1 MLRTGWKR
9 RDSMGTAPTIHN
21 AARKEEVA
29 GTVLMPGDPMRAKFV
44 AETFLE
50 DAKMVNSVRG
60 MFGFTGTY
68 QGKKVTVQGS
78 GMGMPSMALYSHEL
92 FNFYDVRSIIRI
104 GSTGGLS
111 SNLTLNTIVIPIGA
125 STDSNFQRQFN
136 LPGVFSPTASF
147 SLLYQAVIN
156 AKRMNI
162 PVTVGNILTSDAF
175 YFDDEQDLF
184 KWCKMGIIAVDM
196 ETAALYTNAARA
208 GKNALSLLTVS
219 DNLVMHEQ
227 MPTEEREQ
235 SLVNMIQLA
244 LSLIE

>member
-1 MLRTGWKR
+1 
-9 RDSMGTAPTIHN
+9 MGSFPTIHN
-21 AARKEEVA
+21 SAKKEDIA
-29 GTVLMPGDPMRAKFV
+29 GTVLMPGDPLRAKFI
-44 AETFLE
+44 AETFF
-50 DAKMVNSVRG
+50 DNVKMVNSVRS

-92 FNFYDVRSIIRI
+92 FNFYDVRNIIRV
-104 GSTGGLS
+104 GSTGGLTS
-111 SNLTLNTIVIPIGA
+111 ELALNTIVIPIGA

-147 SLLYQAVIN
+147 PLLYKAVSN
-156 AKRMNI
+156 ASQMKI

-208 GKNALSLLTVS
+208 GRNALSLLTVS
-219 DNLVMHEQ
+219 DNLVTHEQ
-227 MPTEEREQ
+227 MPTQEREQ